1 LIESGPS
8 SPSGTLAKL
17 LEPAD
22 LAARLVALR
31 AGGKRIVLA
40 HGVFDLL
47 HIGHIRHLQEAR
59 TFGDVLVVTLTED
72 RHVNKGPHRPAFPEG
87 LRAEAI
93 AALDVVDFVSIS
105 RFPSAVE
112 MIELTRPSVY
122 VKGPDYKQPSD
133 DVTGGI
139 TREEDAVRGVG
150 GEIKITE
157 DLTFSSSTL
166 INRFLPAYST
176 DVQAYLDDFR
186 QRFRARDVREFL
198 DRLATMRVVVVGE
211 AILDEYVYCDQL
223 GKSAKEPVLAMRYD
237 SAEMFAGGSLA
248 VANHL
253 AGFCASVE
261 LVTCVGS
268 YDGQERF
275 IRSNLQPNVRLN
287 FVYKG
292 DSPTIVKRRYVEKT
306 LLSKLFEVYF
316 INDAPLGARDEA
328 DFASL
333 LGARLHGADAV
344 VVSDFGHGLV
354 TPDVK
359 RQLETNASFL
369 AVNTQINASNIRY
382 HAISSY
388 RRADYVCINEGEL
401 RLDAR
406 DRVAPLEMLV
416 GDLTK
421 KMSCERVLVTRGQRG
436 VEYFADDSRYASPS
450 FAGNVVDR
458 VGSGDAVL
466 ALSAVCVAAGV
477 PSEAVAFIANVIGA
491 QKVQTM
497 GNRAPVERAATH
509 KFVEALLK

>member
-1 LIESGPS
+1 MDVELSAGAP
-8 SPSGTLAKL
+8 TLKKIL
-17 LEPAD
+17 DPAVLGER
-22 LAARLVALR
+22 LAELR
-31 AGGKRIVLA
+31 GQGKRIVHA

-59 TFGDVLVVTLTED
+59 GFGDVLVVTLTED

-93 AALDVVDFVSIS
+93 AALDAVDYVAIS
-105 RFPSAVE
+105 RYPSAVE
-112 MIELTRPSVY
+112 MIALIRPDVY
-122 VKGPDYKQPSD
+122 VKGPDYRFRDD

-139 TREEDAVRGVG
+139 TKEEEAVNAAG
-150 GEIKITE
+150 GTIRITE
-157 DLTFSSSTL
+157 DITFSSSTL
-166 INRFLPAYST
+166 INRFLPAYSS

-186 QRFRARDVREFL
+186 SRYSARDVRGFL

-211 AILDEYVYCDQL
+211 AIIDEYVYTDQL

-237 SAEMFAGGSLA
+237 SAQLFAGGSLA

-261 LVTCVGS
+261 LVTGVGS

-275 IRSNLQPNVRLN
+275 IRSNLRPNVRLN
-287 FVYKG
+287 FVYKT

-316 INDAPLGARDEA
+316 INDAPLIERDEA
-328 DFASL
+328 EFCSL
-333 LGARLHGADAV
+333 LGARLQSADAV
-344 VVSDFGHGLV
+344 VVSDFGHGLL
-354 TPDVK
+354 TPEVK
-359 RQLETNASFL
+359 RQLAASDKFL
-369 AVNTQINASNIRY
+369 AVNTQINAANIRF

-388 RRADYVCINEGEL
+388 PRADYICINEGEL

-406 DRVAPLEMLV
+406 NRVAALEPLV
-416 GDLTK
+416 GELTK
-421 KMSCERVLVTRGQRG
+421 KLKCERVLVTRGRQG
-436 VEYFADDSRYASPS
+436 AEYFADGKAYASPS
-450 FAGNVVDR
+450 FAGQVVDR

-466 ALSAVCVAAGV
+466 ALTAVCVAAGV

-497 GNRAPVERAATH
+497 GNSAPVDRVATY

>member
-1 LIESGPS
+1 MELDVSATAP
-8 SPSGTLAKL
+8 TLKKIV
-17 LEPAD
+17 EPAMLGER
-22 LAARLVALR
+22 LAELR
-31 AGGKRIVLA
+31 AQGKRIVHA

-59 TFGDVLVVTLTED
+59 LFGDVLVVTLTED
-72 RHVNKGPHRPAFPEG
+72 RHVNKGPHRPAFPDN

-93 AALDVVDFVSIS
+93 AALDAVDLVTIS
-105 RFPSAVE
+105 RYPSAVE
-112 MIELTRPSVY
+112 MIELVRPDVY
-122 VKGPDYKQPSD
+122 VKGPDYREPAD
-133 DVTGGI
+133 DVSGGI
-139 TREEDAVRGVG
+139 TREQQAVRAFG
-150 GEIKITE
+150 GEIRITE
-157 DLTFSSSTL
+157 DITFSSSAL

-186 QRFRARDVREFL
+186 GRFSARDIRGFL
-198 DRLATMRVVVVGE
+198 DRLAPLRVVVVGE
-211 AILDEYVYCDQL
+211 AIIDEYVYCDQL

-237 SAEMFAGGSLA
+237 SSEMFAGGSLA

-268 YDGQERF
+268 HDGQERF
-275 IRSNLQPNVRLN
+275 IRSNIKPNVRLN
-287 FVYKG
+287 FVYKT

-316 INDAPLGARDEA
+316 INDSPLVELDEA
-328 DFASL
+328 QFCSL
-333 LGARLHGADAV
+333 LGARLQSADAV

-354 TPDVK
+354 TPAVK
-359 RQLETNASFL
+359 RQLDGSSVFL
-369 AVNTQINASNIRY
+369 AVNTQINAANIRF

-388 RRADYVCINEGEL
+388 PRADYVCINEGEL

-406 DRVAPLEMLV
+406 DRVAELEPLVRE
-416 GDLTK
+416 LTK
-421 KMSCERVLVTRGQRG
+421 KLSCDRVLVTRGRSG
-436 VEYFADDSRYASPS
+436 AEYFAEGVAFACPS
-450 FAGNVVDR
+450 FAANVVDR
-458 VGSGDAVL
+458 TGSGDAVL

-491 QKVQTM
+491 QAVQTM
-497 GNRAPVERAATH
+497 GNRSSIDRVATY